1 MKHGFSQYA
10 GSDASSQPTDMPDVF
25 PHEMS
30 VAWGHNIL
38 KTHPLERG
46 SSDDMEK
53 ELKRTL
59 ADAAR
64 YINRTYDVEGL
75 HSSFPERL
83 EKLRKRHD
91 DRLTEH

>member
-1 MKHGFSQYA
+1 M
-10 GSDASSQPTDMPDVF
+10 
-25 PHEMS
+25 
-30 VAWGHNIL
+30 AWGRNHL
-38 KTHPLERG
+38 KKHPLERG

-59 ADAAR
+59 ANVAR

-83 EKLRKRHD
+83 EKLGKRHG

>member
-1 MKHGFSQYA
+1 M
-10 GSDASSQPTDMPDVF
+10 D
-25 PHEMS
+25 
-30 VAWGHNIL
+30 
-38 KTHPLERG
+38 LELSAACFGRRLQRFLHHFEL
-46 SSDDMEK
+46 EK

-83 EKLRKRHD
+83 EKLRKRCG